1 MNPHLRIYKEEFK
14 CDRFNYDIFKEE
26 YDKLKLKCCNISCL
40 K

>member
-14 CDRFNYDIFKEE
+14 FHRFNYDIFEEE
-26 YDKLKLKCCNISCL
+26 YDKLKCYNISCL